1 MCACKESDDNQNS
14 PSQSFGSG
22 NELQERING
31 YLDNR
36 QNYPVGLV
44 IAVEMVGTDSA
55 GRQFSESGHM
65 PVVSRSGAV
74 IVSNYPLA
82 TDQELTI
89 RTLDTNKEAEV
100 RVVGLICRC
109 GSESVYGVI
118 LLVPNM
124 KPWGVELPPQM
135 IAEAATAQVSL
146 QCGPCQHCEVGQLN
160 EIERQVLATNNSIQR
175 FCRTCSS
182 TTVWRRGSKEA
193 PRDSVPHI
201 EEGMLQKKS
210 LPVES
215 HNRRKHDRVRV
226 GMSACIRQ
234 QDLREEIVRIENSSR
249 GGFCFKSRNRY
260 CERSRIEVALPH
272 SDNGNIFVSAQI
284 VRVQQT
290 GNMFI
295 VRVRYGKGS
304 QSPQKYYSTSLA

>member
-1 MCACKESDDNQNS
+1 MCSCKESGDNQNS
-14 PSQSFGSG
+14 PSQSFGSSNG
-22 NELQERING
+22 LQERIIE

-36 QNYPVGLV
+36 ENYPTEL
-44 IAVEMVGTDSA
+44 IIPIEMVGTDYA

-65 PVVSRSGAV
+65 PVVGRSGAV

-100 RVVGLICRC
+100 RVVGLIRKH
-109 GSESVYGVI
+109 GSESVHGVI
-118 LLVPNM
+118 LLDPNT
-124 KPWGVELPPQM
+124 KPWDVELPPRM

-146 QCGPCQHCEVGQLN
+146 QCGPCQHYEVVQLN
-160 EIERQVLATNNSIQR
+160 AIERQVLAPNNSIQR
-175 FCRTCSS
+175 FCRFCSS
-182 TTVWRRGSKEA
+182 TTVWHRGSKEA

-201 EEGMLQKKS
+201 EEGMLQNKS
-210 LPVES
+210 LPAES

-260 CERSRIEVALPH
+260 GEGSRIEVALPH
-272 SDNGNIFVSAQI
+272 SDNGNIFVSGQI
-284 VRVQQT
+284 VHVQQT

-295 VRVRYGKGS
+295 VRLKYGKGS
-304 QSPQKYYSTSLA
+304 QSPQKYYST